1 MKDFIEKIIC
11 KNMVKILTIYKNTL
25 DHNRLEFK
33 NYLDQTIYFEIEE
46 LIRYIK
52 EKNRDEERERR
63 TENEI

>member
-1 MKDFIEKIIC
+1 MKEFIKKLIC
-11 KNMVKILTIYKNTL
+11 KNMIKFLTIYKNSL
-25 DHNRLEFK
+25 DHDKLDFK

-63 TENEI
+63 NKNG

>member
-33 NYLDQTIYFEIEE
+33 NYLDQTIYFEIIF
-46 LIRYIK
+46 LIRLIK
-52 EKNRDEERERR
+52 ERNE
-63 TENEI
+63 ENEI